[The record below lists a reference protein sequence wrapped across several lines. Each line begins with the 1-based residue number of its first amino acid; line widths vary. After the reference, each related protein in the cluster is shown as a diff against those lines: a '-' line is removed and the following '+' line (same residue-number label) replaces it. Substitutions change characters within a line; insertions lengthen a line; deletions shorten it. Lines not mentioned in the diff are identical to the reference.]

1 MNLINSLQ
9 VFLITYNRKKYL
21 QRTFDQIFADNSPI
35 KELDITILNN
45 KSDDGTSELIEQYRQ
60 KFPNIKHIIHN
71 HNIGGNA
78 NIVRA
83 FEYAIKEYVWVLC
96 DDDIYDW
103 TNWKEVESAIYRQE
117 DIICV
122 SKYAIDDDVSIE
134 SQILQLTF
142 VPAGIFKTSTLNKG
156 IIRSMYDQIYAFF
169 PHLVPTIFTINNK
182 NRICVL
188 DRAVVYNGMELKNTD
203 CSYTRGSNLECLS
216 DRTKAMSWIV
226 AYANLCSMI
235 KDIKL
240 KHKAIYKAIKYIH
253 GNFRQFS
260 KDMVYLYLDE
270 QNWMHF
276 WDIYWQLDTKNRFKL
291 LTFFIFK
298 MLFSMHAAHNN
309 FFIIRIFGIKVKFKK
324 NEDDNF
330 KIINCF
336 GIKIKKNKKSGKI
349 FLQ

>member
-9 VFLITYNRKKYL
+9 IFLITYNRKKYL

-35 KELDITILNN
+35 KDFDITILNN
-45 KSDDGTSELIEQYRQ
+45 KSDDGTSEMIEQYRE

-78 NIVRA
+78 NIVRS
-83 FEYAIKEYVWVLC
+83 FELANKEYVWVLC

-103 TNWKEVESAIYRQE
+103 ANWKEVESAIYRQE

-122 SKYAIDDDVSIE
+122 SRYAIDDGVSLE

-142 VPAGIFKTSTLNKG
+142 VPAGIFKRSILNNGMIK
-156 IIRSMYDQIYAFF
+156 SMYDQIYAFF

-182 NRICVL
+182 NKIYVL
-188 DRAVVYNGMELKNTD
+188 GKAVVYNGMELKNTD
-203 CSYTRGSNLECLS
+203 CSYTRGSSLECLS
-216 DRTKAMSWIV
+216 YRTKGMSWIV

-240 KHKAIYKAIKYIH
+240 KYNTMTYAIKYIH
-253 GNFRQFS
+253 GSFKQFL

-276 WDIYWQLDTKNRFKL
+276 WDIYWQLNAKNRFKL

-298 MLFSMHAAHNN
+298 MFFSMHATHNN
-309 FFIIRIFGIKVKFKK
+309 FFVIRFFGIKIKFNKYYE
-324 NEDDNF
+324 NGFTVVNF
-330 KIINCF
+330 F
-336 GIKIKKNKKSGKI
+336 GIKIKKQRKTDK
-349 FLQ
+349 